1 MTREFFININ
11 QQCNE
16 LSWFQNIL
24 HPLITV
30 FPQKKAAGSFEVQM
44 AGTVS
49 LKFPTLIALAQT
61 EFPPDYVRGD
71 VEFFGGRFMH
81 GKHTTWT

>member
-1 MTREFFININ
+1 MVYILINYDPWI
-11 QQCNE
+11 
-16 LSWFQNIL
+16 
-24 HPLITV
+24 
-30 FPQKKAAGSFEVQM
+30 FEVQM

-71 VEFFGGRFMH
+71 VVLVGGYWQTYH
-81 GKHTTWT
+81 WT

>member
-1 MTREFFININ
+1 M
-11 QQCNE
+11 
-16 LSWFQNIL
+16 L
-24 HPLITV
+24 HLLCSLN
-30 FPQKKAAGSFEVQM
+30 KKLPENFEVQM

-71 VEFFGGRFMH
+71 VEFFGERFIY
-81 GKHTTWT
+81 GKHTTCL